1 MKSSFY
7 TFLLLLS
14 SLCCIAQTNF
24 KPGYIISNTGDTL
37 KGYIDQREWAQNPT
51 SVGFKTHQNDRAIHL
66 YVIDSIS
73 SFTLTGM
80 ETFERHTVAL
90 SQDASNFNYLKAG
103 IDSSSVK
110 KTVLLRVI
118 SQGRYLT
125 FYSYEDK
132 IKRRYLLRNGSET
145 PFELSHHVYL
155 NPQHTDQVINSTGFR
170 KQLTKYAVYY
180 RPNDQRLI
188 NKIQAAEYNES
199 ALIRIVDA
207 INGNTTNPGKTS
219 FGINAFVGG
228 GIGRTM
234 LRYAGQSPLAVDNVM
249 HKDKILP
256 FVSVGADLLP
266 NTNVGRIIFRG
277 ELMLSGS
284 NHEVKAFSPEFSQG
298 NYVRLLT
305 MYTASIV
312 PQVLFN
318 FYNTSDLKI
327 YAGAG
332 LSYNISAYTKNEYG
346 RYYSNPDRYVDDNM
360 LKGVETVWY
369 NFTGKLGVIINKRYE
384 VYATYSLPA
393 KNTNYSQF
401 GGKLSSIQIG
411 FHYLLIKKR

>member
-1 MKSSFY
+1 MKSFFY
-7 TFLLLLS
+7 IFSLLISGLN
-14 SLCCIAQTNF
+14 CFAQTNF
-24 KPGYIISNTGDTL
+24 KPGYIISDKGDTI

-51 SVGFKTHQNDRAIHL
+51 SVTFKDHQNDHAIRL
-66 YVIDSIS
+66 YVIDSIN

-90 SQDASNFNYLKAG
+90 SQDGSNFNYLKAG
-103 IDSSSVK
+103 IDSSSIK
-110 KTVLLRVI
+110 ETVLLRVI

-125 FYSYEDK
+125 FYSYVDK
-132 IKRRYLLRNGSET
+132 IKSRYLLRNASET

-155 NPQHTDQVINSTGFR
+155 DAQHTDQVINSTGFR

-180 RPNDQRLI
+180 RPKDQKLI
-188 NKIQAAEYNES
+188 NKIQTTDYNES
-199 ALIRIVDA
+199 ALIKIVDA
-207 INGNTTNPGKTS
+207 INGNTKNPGKTS
-219 FGINAFVGG
+219 FGVNAFVGG
-228 GIGRTM
+228 GIGRSM
-234 LRYAGQSPLAVDNVM
+234 LSYVGHSPLAVDNAT

-256 FVSVGADLLP
+256 FVSIGADLLP
-266 NTNVGRIIFRG
+266 NANVGRIIFRG

-284 NHEVKAFSPEFSQG
+284 AHEVRSFAPEFSQG
-298 NYVRLLT
+298 SYVRLLNI
-305 MYTASIV
+305 YTASVV

-318 FYNTSDLKI
+318 FYNTSGFKI

-346 RYYSNPDRYVDDNM
+346 RYYSNPDRYIDDNA
-360 LKGVETVWY
+360 LKGVENIWY
-369 NFTGKLGVIINKRYE
+369 NFIGKVGAIIDKRYE
-384 VYATYSLPA
+384 VYATYGLPA

-401 GGKLSSIQIG
+401 SGELSSVQLG